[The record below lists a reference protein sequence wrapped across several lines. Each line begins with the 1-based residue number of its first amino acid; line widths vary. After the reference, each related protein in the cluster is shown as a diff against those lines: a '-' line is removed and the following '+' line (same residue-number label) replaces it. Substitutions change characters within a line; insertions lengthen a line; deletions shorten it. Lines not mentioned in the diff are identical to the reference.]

1 MQHMDESEL
10 TANHSSKLLNS
21 SRSLYKKEVIREQE
35 VSINIVIFQTYSI
48 ESIRLIFWMSIEFQD
63 EWNKGPTQLSL
74 DLCQILPMKRKK
86 YGVQGESCDLE

>member
-35 VSINIVIFQTYSI
+35 VSINIVIFQTYSV
-48 ESIRLIFWMSIEFQD
+48 ESIRLIFWM
-63 EWNKGPTQLSL
+63 
-74 DLCQILPMKRKK
+74 
-86 YGVQGESCDLE
+86 